1 MSATGSTERAGSR
14 TPAWARPVVPPGSGF
29 ATRALL
35 VAAAAATALDLG
47 SLLAGWHTGHVIA
60 KPLLMP
66 LLVAY
71 VITLRAPRLL
81 VAALL
86 FGWGGDL
93 ALLFD
98 ADLAFLIGMGS
109 FAAGHVCYLT
119 LFGRHSL
126 FGRRRTGPLL
136 GAAYAAAL
144 LSTVTL
150 LWSDLPAELRIPVA
164 GYSLLLT
171 AMAYRSSALGRRAGL
186 GGALFLLSDTLIAT
200 GVAEW
205 PQLPRADFWVMA
217 TYVAAQYL
225 LATGAL
231 APERAYGREALQ
243 GSTAS

>member
-1 MSATGSTERAGSR
+1 
-14 TPAWARPVVPPGSGF
+14 
-29 ATRALL
+29 
-35 VAAAAATALDLG
+35 
-47 SLLAGWHTGHVIA
+47 
-60 KPLLMP
+60 MP

-71 VITLRAPRLL
+71 VITLRAPKLL
-81 VAALL
+81 IAALL

-98 ADLAFLIGMGS
+98 ADVAFLIGMGS
-109 FAAGHVCYLT
+109 FAAGHVCYLA
-119 LFGRHSL
+119 L

-150 LWSDLPAELRIPVA
+150 LWGDLPAELRIPVA

-205 PQLPRADFWVMA
+205 PQLPRPDFWVMA

-231 APERAYGREALQ
+231 AAQRAYGREALQ
-243 GSTAS
+243 GSTIS

>member
-1 MSATGSTERAGSR
+1 MSAAGPAERAQSR
-14 TPAWARPVVPPGSGF
+14 TPSWARPAVLPGSGS
-29 ATRALL
+29 AGRALL
-35 VAAAAATALDLG
+35 AAFAVATALDLG
-47 SLLAGWHTGHVIA
+47 SLLADWHPGHLIA

-71 VITLRAPRLL
+71 VITRRAPRLL
-81 VAALL
+81 IAALL

-98 ADLAFLIGMGS
+98 ADPAFLIGMGS
-109 FAAGHVCYLT
+109 FAAGHVCYLV
-119 LFGRHSL
+119 L

-150 LWSDLPAELRIPVA
+150 LWGDLPADLRIPVA

-171 AMAYRSSALGRRAGL
+171 AMAYRSSALGLRAGL

-243 GSTAS
+243 GSTIS

>member
-1 MSATGSTERAGSR
+1 MSATGSAPDRTQAR
-14 TPAWARPVVPPGSGF
+14 TPSWARPVLPPGSGP

-35 VAAAAATALDLG
+35 VAFAAATAVDLG
-47 SLLAGWHTGHVIA
+47 SLLAGWHTGHLIA

-71 VITLRAPRLL
+71 AVTRRAPRLL
-81 VAALL
+81 IAALL

-98 ADLAFLIGMGS
+98 ADPAFLIGMGS
-109 FAAGHVCYLT
+109 FAAGHVCYLV
-119 LFGRHSL
+119 L

-150 LWSDLPAELRIPVA
+150 LWGDLPAELRIPVA

-171 AMAYRSSALGRRAGL
+171 AMAYRSSALGRRAAI

-205 PQLPRADFWVMA
+205 PQLPRPDFWVMA
-217 TYVAAQYL
+217 TYAAAQYL

-231 APERAYGREALQ
+231 APQRAYGREALQ
-243 GSTAS
+243 GPTIS